1 MILGIDS
8 SGITASVALIDE
20 IKDIAVAE
28 YTVNTG
34 KTHSETLLPM
44 IDEIMRLTG
53 TVKSEIGAVAVAAG
67 PGSFTGLRIGGA
79 AAKGIASALNI
90 PVIAVPTVDSLAYNC
105 YGYDGLVCPI
115 MDARRNQT
123 YTGIYE
129 FVKTGA
135 GTGDPGSCNT
145 RYELGTI
152 LTQCA
157 IGIEELIEKLK
168 DAGRKVMFVGDGM
181 PVFEKVIEEK
191 LTVEHSYAPA
201 GMNRQSAVSVGRLGS
216 IYMARG
222 EVLSAADFS
231 PEYLRQ
237 SQAER
242 ETGIKAE

>member
-90 PVIAVPTVDSLAYNC
+90 PVIAVPTVDGLAYNC

-135 GTGDPGSCNT
+135 GTGDPGIGNT

-152 LTQCA
+152 LPQCA
-157 IGIEELIEKLK
+157 IGIEELIEKLM

-181 PVFEKVIEEK
+181 PVFEKVIEER